1 MDAAAPR
8 PPDTIVAIV
17 GRLAPNNPATIVR
30 PLAAADEPF
39 CRALF
44 DEDRRAQFAP
54 LDVGDLVQALLDQ
67 QFRARQV
74 GYARAFP
81 GAEHGV
87 IEHAGVAVGR
97 LIVDFARGAP
107 PSAASDETASSPLAS
122 SAPAV
127 RAVHL
132 IDIVIAAAARG
143 HGIGTDVISSLAHA
157 ALALGATRLTLSVL
171 QTNDRARR
179 LYERLGFVA
188 AAAVAGSHIVMVKPL
203 P

>member
-1 MDAAAPR
+1 MGIAAPP
-8 PPDTIVAIV
+8 PPDTIV
-17 GRLAPNNPATIVR
+17 GRLAPNDPATIVR

-54 LDVGDLVQALLDQ
+54 LDVGDLMRTLLDQ
-67 QFRARQV
+67 QFRARQI

-87 IEHAGVAVGR
+87 IEHAGAAVGR

-107 PSAASDETASSPLAS
+107 PSAGSGETA

-127 RAVHL
+127 SFAPAKRAVHL

-143 HGIGTDVISSLAHA
+143 RGIGTDVISSLADA
-157 ALALGATRLTLSVL
+157 ALAAGATRLTLSVL
-171 QTNDRARR
+171 QTNVRARR

-188 AAAVAGSHIVMVKPL
+188 AVAGSHIAMVKPL